1 MIAAGQKDQNALRN
15 SLQLFF
21 HPFDPNSHDSNVL
34 TNICSGETVWGK
46 TNVYLAKA
54 IDEKQMK

>member
-1 MIAAGQKDQNALRN
+1 MIAAGQKDQNTLRN
-15 SLQLFF
+15 SLQLFS
-21 HPFDPNSHDSNVL
+21 HPFDPNFLDSSVL
-34 TNICSGETVWGK
+34 IKICSGEIVWGK

>member
-1 MIAAGQKDQNALRN
+1 MIAAGQKDQNALQN
-15 SLQLFF
+15 SLQLLF
-21 HPFDPNSHDSNVL
+21 HPFDPNFHDSNVL
-34 TNICSGETVWGK
+34 ISICSGEIVWGK